1 MVLTTRSSL
10 SRLAAG
16 MLVPLALAGTCLA
29 APALAASAST
39 SATATEASAEAT
51 ATEAAA
57 AEGTV
62 LAAGGVQ
69 LTVPG
74 EWSSMDL
81 GDSMK
86 VATSQDGTMSAS
98 IVVLDAQT
106 AADSGFV
113 ADDATKY
120 QEFFD
125 ADAKAYADLMGA
137 AVASSSAGTFD
148 DGSVAYLYVVDG
160 TANAEAPTVSAL
172 GYVPQSDGSL
182 TEITVT
188 ADPTVEGAADTLESI
203 LKSIDQADTS
213 AQAASTDTA
222 VSKVELGQTVEAGG
236 LVLGVPSDM
245 VVEDE
250 DADTGEV
257 DLMSED
263 GLMFVSVIPDVF
275 AGEELTDIDDLK
287 TVVDL
292 IAAAL
297 GGEVLDSTVV
307 NANGV
312 TTRLYALILEADD
325 VKLLG
330 SLGFTE
336 VADGTTT
343 CIMGVCASDYEA
355 NGNVLDAIYGSL
367 ALAK

>member
-1 MVLTTRSSL
+1 MVFTTRSSL

-29 APALAASAST
+29 VPALAASAST
-39 SATATEASAEAT
+39 SATATEASAEAA
-51 ATEAAA
+51 ATETAV

-86 VATSQDGTMSAS
+86 VATSEDGNMYAC

-106 AADSGFV
+106 AADSGYV
-113 ADDATKY
+113 ADDTTKY

-125 ADAKAYADLMGA
+125 TDAKAYADVVGGS
-137 AVASSSAGTFD
+137 VVSSSGGTFD
-148 DGSVAYLYVVDG
+148 DGSVAYLYVIDG
-160 TANAEAPTVSAL
+160 TANTESPTVTAMA
-172 GYVPQSDGSL
+172 YIPQADGSL
-182 TEITVT
+182 TEITVA
-188 ADPTVEGAADTLESI
+188 ADPTAEGVTDTLEGI

-213 AQAASTDTA
+213 AQAASTDAA
-222 VSKVELGQTVEAGG
+222 VSQVELGQTVEAGG
-236 LVLGVPSDM
+236 LVLSVPSDM

-263 GLMFVSVIPDVF
+263 GLMFVSVIPDIF
-275 AGEELTDIDDLK
+275 EGETLTDTDDLK
-287 TVVDL
+287 DVVDS
-292 IAAAL
+292 IATAL

-312 TTRLYALILEADD
+312 TTRLYALILEAED

-336 VADGTTT
+336 LADGTTT
-343 CIMGVCASDYEA
+343 CVMGVCASDYEA
-355 NGNVLDAIYGSL
+355 NGNVLDAIYGSI